1 MTKNISEIKEYYMK
15 VKEYLDTLIIG
26 EEHAKTV
33 IALALLST
41 KNCRMLM
48 SGKPGTDKT
57 TLSNSIAKNFKSKK
71 IFMTSDLLPIDILN
85 TIKNGGEP
93 DVLQFEELN
102 RSSDKAQSS
111 LIEILGSNE
120 ITIDGVGTKFKEFY
134 VMATQNDTE
143 VSGIF
148 NTPQAVYDRFDVNL
162 RFGSI
167 NEDELEQILFE
178 FRHNVTEA
186 KFDLNHMCD
195 ITSKAIDEFE
205 YSKEDRK
212 VLMQAYK
219 IIRTAKYND
228 EDLFASSNIRG
239 FQFSNRIAALNSIV
253 QNRISKSTSWILP
266 SDLGDYISNI
276 FLHRINQA
284 VLKMHSPEA
293 QREMDKIS
301 SDILSLRREK
311 KQR

>member
-1 MTKNISEIKEYYMK
+1 
-15 VKEYLDTLIIG
+15 
-26 EEHAKTV
+26 
-33 IALALLST
+33 
-41 KNCRMLM
+41 
-48 SGKPGTDKT
+48 
-57 TLSNSIAKNFKSKK
+57 
-71 IFMTSDLLPIDILN
+71 
-85 TIKNGGEP
+85 
-93 DVLQFEELN
+93 
-102 RSSDKAQSS
+102 
-111 LIEILGSNE
+111 
-120 ITIDGVGTKFKEFY
+120 
-134 VMATQNDTE
+134 MATQNDTE

-195 ITSKAIDEFE
+195 ITSKVIDEFE
-205 YSKEDRK
+205 YSKEDRN

-239 FQFSNRIAALNSIV
+239 FQFSNRIAALNAIV
-253 QNRISKSTSWILP
+253 KDRVSKNTSWILP

-301 SDILSLRREK
+301 DDILSLRREK